1 MEIIFWAMNFFTG
14 ALAFHFINVKIC
26 DPILDERSLQER
38 RCRRKRSPL
47 SVIVTD
53 AAGGVASVCC
63 TYFYQ
68 SGTCRMIHAKGL
80 LVFAFLAVLM
90 SVSVTDWYTN
100 SISDRFLF
108 VIVILGA
115 ASMWVFPETGIVER
129 MYGTI
134 VISIPMLA
142 VSILA
147 PGAFGGGDIK
157 LMAVCGWL
165 VGWRTNIY
173 AALIGLFAAGC
184 YCSVQLIRGKITRND
199 TIAFGPFLAL
209 GLAAA
214 VFA

>member
-1 MEIIFWAMNFFTG
+1 
-14 ALAFHFINVKIC
+14 
-26 DPILDERSLQER
+26 
-38 RCRRKRSPL
+38 
-47 SVIVTD
+47 
-53 AAGGVASVCC
+53 
-63 TYFYQ
+63 
-68 SGTCRMIHAKGL
+68 
-80 LVFAFLAVLM
+80 M

-100 SISDRFLF
+100 SISDRFLL

-157 LMAVCGWL
+157 LMAVCGWF